1 MAFLETEELTVSVRT
16 KTEGTVLL
24 RNISLQVNSGEVTAL
39 IGESGA
45 GKTLLAKTISGLLD
59 PERFVIRGRMSLKGK
74 PVADWNSPRAWRGRT
89 ILYAPQNAAA
99 SLDPVMRIGKQIRET
114 SVVSEREVR
123 RILQR
128 LGFDDPERIMRAYPF
143 ELSGGENQR
152 CLFALVLAMNPEL
165 LILDEPT
172 AELDA
177 RVQLEMMAL
186 LEGFQKDLGL
196 TLLILTHNLFLV
208 RKMADWIYVIRNGT
222 ILEHGDRESVLNAPV
237 HPYTRE
243 IIGLTL
249 DG

>member
-1 MAFLETEELTVSVRT
+1 MAFLETEDLTVSVRT
-16 KTEGTVLL
+16 KAEGIDLL
-24 RNISLQVNSGEVTAL
+24 HNISLHVNAGEVTAL

-59 PERFVIRGRMSLKGK
+59 PERFVIQGRMSLKGI
-74 PVADWNSPRAWRGRT
+74 PIVDWNSPHARRGRT

-99 SLDPVMRIGKQIRET
+99 SLDPIMRIGKQIQET
-114 SVVSEREVR
+114 RVVSENELR

-128 LGFDDPERIMRAYPF
+128 LGFDEPERIMRSYPF

-152 CLFALVLAMNPEL
+152 CLFALVLAMKPEL

-186 LEGFQKDLGL
+186 LDQFQNELGL
-196 TLLILTHNLFLV
+196 TLLILTHNPFLV
-208 RKMADWIYVIRNGT
+208 RKMADRIYVIRNGM
-222 ILEHGDRESVLNAPV
+222 ILEHGDRESVLYAPV

-243 IIGLTL
+243 IVGLTL